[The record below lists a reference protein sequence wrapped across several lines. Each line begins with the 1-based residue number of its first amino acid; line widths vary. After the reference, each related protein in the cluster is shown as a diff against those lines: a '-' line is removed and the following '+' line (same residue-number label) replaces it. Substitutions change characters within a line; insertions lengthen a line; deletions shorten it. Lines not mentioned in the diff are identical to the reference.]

1 MRKMQMDLAIAE
13 VVEALRDAGIPCI
26 LLKGPSTARW
36 LYDPGE
42 LRTYIDIDLL
52 VPFPRDA
59 AAAVLERLGFA
70 PCPREPVYVWR
81 PPALGWMRAVDLC
94 RVELHVT
101 FEGIGVPDDAAWAV
115 LARHREDMDV
125 GGTPVPVL
133 AVAGRALIVALHAAA
148 HGLEHAQSVT
158 DLQRAL
164 ARASLQDWRTAAA
177 LARQLDA
184 TEGLAAGL
192 RLVAPGQA
200 LADTLGLPSAF
211 SPQVTL
217 RAANA
222 GGPPLA
228 FERFATLRGLG
239 PRVRYAA
246 LMLFP
251 PPRHIRIWAARDP
264 ARPKTLARGYAARL
278 VRIARMTVPALAAW
292 RSARR
297 AAPSSRRGNP

>member
-1 MRKMQMDLAIAE
+1 MRKMQMDRAIAE

-52 VPFPRDA
+52 VPSPRNA
-59 AAAVLERLGFA
+59 AGAVLEPLGFA

-81 PPALGWMRAVDLC
+81 PPALGWMRAVDLA
-94 RVELHVT
+94 RVELHET
-101 FEGIGVPDDAAWAV
+101 FEGIRVPDDAAWAL
-115 LARHREDMDV
+115 LATHREDMDV
-125 GGTPVPVL
+125 CGAQVPVL
-133 AVAGRALIVALHAAA
+133 DVAGRALIVALHAAA
-148 HGLEHAQSVT
+148 HGIERAKSVT

-164 ARASLQDWRTAAA
+164 ARASLEDWAAA
-177 LARQLDA
+177 ASLARQLDA

-200 LADTLGLPSAF
+200 LADTLGLPSTF
-211 SPQVTL
+211 SPEVTL

-228 FERFATLRGLG
+228 FERLATFRGLG

-246 LMLFP
+246 LLLFP
-251 PPRHIRIWAARDP
+251 PPRYIRIWAAREP
-264 ARPKTLARGYAARL
+264 GRPKTLARGYASRL

-292 RSARR
+292 RRARR
-297 AAPSSRRGNP
+297 AAPSSQRGNP